1 MAAVSFGSLV
11 HESPTI
17 FSLYDETVTK
27 EGERERAREK
37 EHVFVLIKNQ

>member
-17 FSLYDETVTK
+17 FSLYDETLTK
-27 EGERERAREK
+27 EGERERARQK
-37 EHVFVLIKNQ
+37 EHVCVLIKNQ

>member
-27 EGERERAREK
+27 EGERER